1 VAMTPGTAQV
11 RGPYRKGIERRAQIV
26 RSASEVFA
34 VLGYSGGSLRAIA
47 DRVGTSSATLIQLFG
62 SKEGL
67 LLAVLADW
75 TEQSAEIV
83 QPEQEGLAFFQAM
96 RGLMDFHLEH
106 RGLLELFITLAAE
119 ASNPD
124 HPAREFIQQRYRD
137 TIAEW
142 SAHLRLARDR
152 GEVAGM
158 TDMQIGGEIHS
169 LLAMADGLELQWLL
183 NLQIDLPGRFNA
195 YLDQAIHRWQE
206 APQGSS

>member
-1 VAMTPGTAQV
+1 MAMALGTAQV

-67 LLAVLADW
+67 LMAVLDDW

-106 RGLLELFITLAAE
+106 RGLLELFMTLAAE

-142 SAHLRLARDR
+142 SGHLRLARDR
-152 GEVAGM
+152 GEVGGM
-158 TDMQIGGEIHS
+158 TDEQIDGEIQS

-195 YLDQAIHRWQE
+195 YLDQAIHRWQK
-206 APQGSS
+206 APQGST

>member
-1 VAMTPGTAQV
+1 MTPGTAQV

-26 RSASEVFA
+26 RGASEVFA

-67 LLAVLADW
+67 LMAVLDDW

-83 QPEQEGLAFFQAM
+83 QPGQEGLAFFQAM
-96 RGLMDFHLEH
+96 RGLMDFHLDH

-137 TIAEW
+137 TITEW
-142 SAHLRLARDR
+142 SGHLRLARDR

-158 TDMQIGGEIHS
+158 TDMQIDGEIHS

-183 NLQIDLPGRFNA
+183 DLQIDLPGRFNA

>member
-1 VAMTPGTAQV
+1 VVMTLGTAQV

-67 LLAVLADW
+67 LMAVLDDW

-83 QPEQEGLAFFQAM
+83 QPGQEGLAFFQAI

-124 HPAREFIQQRYRD
+124 HPAREFIQQRYQD

-158 TDMQIGGEIHS
+158 TDEQIDGEIQS
-169 LLAMADGLELQWLL
+169 LLAIADGLELQWLL
-183 NLQIDLPGRFNA
+183 NPQIELPGRFNA

-206 APQGSS
+206 APQGST